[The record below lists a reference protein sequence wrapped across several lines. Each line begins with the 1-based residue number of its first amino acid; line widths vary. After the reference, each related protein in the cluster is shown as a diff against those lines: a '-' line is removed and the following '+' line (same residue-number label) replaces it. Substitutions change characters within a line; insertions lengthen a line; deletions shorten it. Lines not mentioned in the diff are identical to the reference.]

1 MDIESFWEYSDP
13 ALSEERF
20 RSALPEA
27 TGDERL
33 ELLTQIARTY
43 SLRRRFAEAHD
54 LLNQVESEL
63 SGAGPRPRIRYHLER
78 GRTHHSN
85 GETEIAR
92 RHFLDAWQLA
102 RSSGQQGLAVDAA
115 HMLAI
120 SYSGQA
126 EATSWN
132 QAGLEIA
139 RHSDDPKAR
148 ALIPAMLNNAAWDQF
163 DQGNFAPALA
173 LFEEAHQQWAL
184 TGKIQQTLV
193 ARWSVARCLRSLE
206 RFELALSIQQDL
218 ETAHQ
223 AAGTED
229 GFVYEEI
236 AENLYA
242 LGRSS
247 EAGLYFAKAYHLLS
261 QDSWLV
267 EHETERLAGL
277 QARAAGLS
285 GN

>member
-1 MDIESFWEYSDP
+1 MDVESGWEYSDP
-13 ALSEERF
+13 ALSEEHF

-27 TGDERL
+27 TGDDRL

-43 SLRRRFAEAHD
+43 SLRQRFTEAHS
-54 LLNQVESEL
+54 LLDQVESEL

-78 GRTHHSN
+78 GRAHHSN

-92 RHFLDAWQLA
+92 RHFLNAWQLA
-102 RSSGQQGLAVDAA
+102 RSASQEGLAVDAA

-120 SYSGQA
+120 TYSGQA
-126 EATSWN
+126 EAASWN

-139 RHSDDPKAR
+139 RHSGDPKAR
-148 ALIPAMLNNAAWDQF
+148 ALIPAMLNNAAWDLF

-173 LFEEAHQQWAL
+173 LFEEAYEQWAL

-193 ARWSVARCLRSLE
+193 AMWSVARCLRSLG
-206 RFELALSIQQDL
+206 RFEQALSLQQEL
-218 ETAHQ
+218 ESAHQ
-223 AAGTED
+223 AAGTDD

-236 AENLYA
+236 AENLSA
-242 LGRSS
+242 LGRSL
-247 EAGLYFAKAYHLLS
+247 EAGLYFAKAYRLLS

-277 QARAAGLS
+277 QARAAGPT